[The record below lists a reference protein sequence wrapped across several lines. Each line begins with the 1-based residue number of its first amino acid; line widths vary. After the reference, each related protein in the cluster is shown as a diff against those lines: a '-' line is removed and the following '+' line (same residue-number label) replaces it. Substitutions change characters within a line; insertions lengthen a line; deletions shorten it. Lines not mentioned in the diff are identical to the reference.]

1 MKKHHIP
8 LALLALAF
16 LFPPADRVTPATRD
30 EHYGERI
37 VAGDPERRANQ
48 GFVFF
53 TEIGGNI
60 QIRWGQ
66 WFVLMGACG
75 CVAYFLSGRNAKN
88 ATPSA

>member
-16 LFPPADRVTPATRD
+16 AFPPADYVTPATRD
-30 EHYGERI
+30 TI
-37 VAGDPERRANQ
+37 LGDRTIPGDNERRSSA

-53 TEIGGNI
+53 GEIGGRI

-75 CVAYFLSGRNAKN
+75 GVAYFLSGRNAKK